1 MNKNQIKGTVK
12 DLAGKVQ
19 EETGKLIGNR
29 EQEAKGINKQ
39 VTGQAEK
46 RLGDVKEIV
55 KGAVHQR

>member
-19 EETGKLIGNR
+19 EEAGKLIGNKD
-29 EQEAKGINKQ
+29 QEAKGLYKQ

-46 RLGDVKEIV
+46 RLGDAKEIV
-55 KGAVHQR
+55 KDAVHHR

>member
-29 EQEAKGINKQ
+29 DQEIKGFHKQ

-55 KGAVHQR
+55 